1 MTSDS
6 EGFLDFILYLICLI
20 FILEKKPVFPFLML
34 IAEQGNYPVPYS
46 KHLWYDTVLDCGL
59 SMRSPALDASTLPL
73 GYRGGGMSVTKALE
87 NRVMPNIH
95 KLV

>member
-6 EGFLDFILYLICLI
+6 EGFPDFILYLICLI
-20 FILEKKPVFPFLML
+20 FILEKKPVFPFSML

-59 SMRSPALDASTLPL
+59 SMRSPAPL
-73 GYRGGGMSVTKALE
+73 GYRRGGMSVTKALE

-95 KLV
+95 